1 MVQYQYLIV
10 LVFVFILYIILDT
23 DGDEDD
29 DTKIKNEGCTWGPC
43 EPSGTDVCS
52 SLGVHRNNCVET
64 TRDCVLDT
72 ECSNECVLSDWTV
85 PTCSR
90 TCGGGTRQL
99 TREVVREAEGTATPC
114 DEYDLSTTQPCNIH
128 ECPPCTYE
136 PIDGTCVGTCGV
148 GQMDYQIVGSQ
159 DDCTSNSDMLQQ
171 NCDTGVVCEADCTWE
186 TVGPCDK
193 DCGTGSQS
201 QTGNCGVRD
210 VECNTHACNWDA
222 FDCFGKGGIGWHAG
236 SWPS

>member
-90 TCGGGTRQL
+90 TTYY
-99 TREVVREAEGTATPC
+99 
-114 DEYDLSTTQPCNIH
+114 YDI
-128 ECPPCTYE
+128 
-136 PIDGTCVGTCGV
+136 
-148 GQMDYQIVGSQ
+148 
-159 DDCTSNSDMLQQ
+159 
-171 NCDTGVVCEADCTWE
+171 W
-186 TVGPCDK
+186 
-193 DCGTGSQS
+193 
-201 QTGNCGVRD
+201 
-210 VECNTHACNWDA
+210 
-222 FDCFGKGGIGWHAG
+222 
-236 SWPS
+236 